1 MAVRCVWVRGR
12 AALNFTRKEGSEE
25 YLEAGEPVCSPVSAS
40 SSEGTHLLTHPVPGR
55 HDSEGSVSVF
65 ISKFISDAT
74 GLPLCMSLFELE
86 SWKECRCA

>member
-1 MAVRCVWVRGR
+1 MAVRYVWVRGR

-55 HDSEGSVSVF
+55 HDSEESVSVF
-65 ISKFISDAT
+65 ISKFISDET
-74 GLPLCMSLFELE
+74 EMCLSLFEVE
-86 SWKECRCA
+86 SWKEYECA